1 MVCLVLQGIAVLFPD
16 TLYPMGWAPPL
27 GSLLSALLCAGFFL
41 GMKKTE
47 KWNGSSSGLKKS
59 ALVCIMV

>member
-41 GMKKTE
+41 GMKKRE
-47 KWNGSSSGLKKS
+47 NGM
-59 ALVCIMV
+59 ATVPA